1 MWYCVPVIPALGRL
15 KQKNHEFETSLGYIA
30 SYCLKP
36 KRKGGRQRREE
47 KIAAIPDSEGATK
60 MFLPTV
66 HKFIK

>member
-47 KIAAIPDSEGATK
+47 KIAAIELA
-60 MFLPTV
+60 
-66 HKFIK
+66 